1 MKSRSDKITLLVVRD
16 AGRPVRQ
23 LQLSRPMAMALPA
36 AAVLSLSSLISSMHY
51 HASRSVQELEAEAAA
66 LSSQNVRLEAKIADK
81 DQTLRQVQSEAA
93 ALSKEAQAIK
103 EQLKSVDALEQELQD
118 LIDRQKEGA
127 SDKEPAA
134 KKTGAK
140 ALPDP
145 DKREAALDTAA
156 LSADGAVS
164 GMKTGFDVI
173 SDSSDKR
180 IALATDGGTVTKP
193 PFAASVSSA
202 SPSAITIRIGAFT
215 AAILDTPSLRVGG
228 EYVASY
234 GQIGTIRETKDEL
247 TEIGGMLEEMIHSL
261 SQTVLDAQQA
271 EADLQRQTLRD
282 SANLTKAF
290 LWPTSSRVVSSSFG
304 YRSDPFKGSS
314 SFHAGIDIAAETGDF
329 VFAAQG
335 GTVMAAERSPARGNY
350 IVIDHENGLKTSYMH
365 LSSLAVSAGDKVVKG
380 QRIGQVGST
389 GRSTG
394 PHLHFQVS
402 KQNKTVNP
410 LSYVHPK

>member
-1 MKSRSDKITLLVVRD
+1 
-16 AGRPVRQ
+16 
-23 LQLSRPMAMALPA
+23 
-36 AAVLSLSSLISSMHY
+36 
-51 HASRSVQELEAEAAA
+51 
-66 LSSQNVRLEAKIADK
+66 
-81 DQTLRQVQSEAA
+81 
-93 ALSKEAQAIK
+93 
-103 EQLKSVDALEQELQD
+103 
-118 LIDRQKEGA
+118 
-127 SDKEPAA
+127 
-134 KKTGAK
+134 
-140 ALPDP
+140 
-145 DKREAALDTAA
+145 
-156 LSADGAVS
+156 
-164 GMKTGFDVI
+164 MKTGLDAI
-173 SDSSDKR
+173 SDSSVQR
-180 IALATDGGTVTKP
+180 TAFASGGGPVTKP
-193 PFAASVSSA
+193 PFAASVSSV

-234 GQIGTIRETKDEL
+234 EEIDTIRETKDEL

-261 SQTVLDAQQA
+261 SRTILDAQQA

-282 SANLTKAF
+282 SANLTQAF

-335 GTVMAAERSPARGNY
+335 GTVMAAERSPARGNF

-380 QRIGQVGST
+380 QRIGQAGST